1 MRCPHCNKTI
11 TQNDKFC
18 RHCGKP
24 VVAPPPPAARRPSPG
39 HVTIPIEDNDFGP
52 AEILASHSGS
62 TWGAHI
68 YTGSS
73 QHPHEVKARPEG
85 CPEWVEKDDWHTW
98 FRRGLVVWDL
108 GARRIGAMLAGEA
121 IELLKQIQSS
131 DEWKIQG
138 IAVVERHKN
147 WLSLDEAPRP
157 KLSRKKKEGEP
168 EPPVEEPKP
177 RPKFYEQERLRLTG
191 SAAEEFFTY
200 LCANE
205 AQLRHMADEEEALQ
219 QNVSRAGFEL
229 LMRFHRAHELRS
241 FDGSGRQFPWVH
253 QDYLRTANASLT
265 QANID
270 RTASASLTQECV
282 TTASTGYTNGGY
294 FFRSNCS
301 ARVIAS
307 VFCEAIS
314 FRKG

>member
-1 MRCPHCNKTI
+1 MRCPHCDKTI